1 MLLIEY
7 NRFEVKYMKQNVGRI
22 DQYVRYG
29 LSLALIVGALVS
41 GIWWIAIFAVV
52 PAFTGYTRSCPM
64 YRPFKLSTV
73 QKSEL
78 KK

>member
-1 MLLIEY
+1 MEY
-7 NRFEVKYMKQNVGRI
+7 NKFEVKYMKQNVGRI

-29 LSLALIVGALVS
+29 LFLALIVTALLT
-41 GIWWIAIFAVV
+41 GIWWLAIFAVF
-52 PAFTGYTRSCPM
+52 PAFTAYTRSCPM

-73 QKSEL
+73 QKSEI